1 MTTHAGRPL
10 NSSHPEFARKLK
22 PRHQDEI
29 RAKIQASQLV
39 NSSQN
44 HVTGKQL
51 YKRDSQVTAALGLL
65 KKILPDMRATDM
77 SAEGGPFEGL
87 DDDALNELLFEALRG
102 LQEMY
107 AMDAEAI
114 IRRISRPVAEPAG
127 APAGS
132 GTEESST
139 GLKGGER

>member
-1 MTTHAGRPL
+1 MTQAHR
-10 NSSHPEFARKLK
+10 FARKVK

-39 NSSQN
+39 NSLQN

-65 KKILPDMRATDM
+65 KKILPDMRATNM
-77 SAEGGPFEGL
+77 TTEGGPFEGL
-87 DDDALNELLFEALRG
+87 DDHALNELLFEALRG
-102 LQEMY
+102 SHEMY

-114 IRRISRPVAEPAG
+114 IRGISGLAAEPDG

-132 GTEESST
+132 GTEESRT
-139 GLKGGER
+139 GLRNGER